1 MKNIFILNKNSTKK
15 NKKIDNEYMNDLII
29 PGIFVNHP
37 KKKDWGIGQVQSK
50 IGDIITVNFE
60 NAGKKTINGKEI
72 QLEIIKNEL

>member
-29 PGIFVNHP
+29 SGIFVNHP

-50 IGDIITVNFE
+50 IGDIITV
-60 NAGKKTINGKEI
+60 
-72 QLEIIKNEL
+72 

>member
-1 MKNIFILNKNSTKK
+1 
-15 NKKIDNEYMNDLII
+15 MNDLII

-72 QLEIIKNEL
+72 ELVIIKNEL